1 MAVWIRNID
10 RTESISRK
18 TAKRSLMISFEK
30 KSLISAASVFNLK
43 TNKQIF
49 RVSFKIA
56 MLFVSCAWYEFKT
69 GRSEHNTPNATQA
82 CVFMCEVFQWLWHQ
96 MNEIQSVNARSRSM
110 NLRKRTQQ
118 RFNLNWKNLSF
129 LATDFDSKFRNAHMR
144 HTVMNVQRFISKW
157 MLILLIN
164 VKWNMNEVIWA
175 KRIDWNSFF
184 FFLYIHFA
192 VFSQLIWC
200 KMVVSTNLRHWP
212 EVERRTN
219 QTHRS
224 SVCPNRA
231 TEVNTY
237 FFLVY
242 SFINEFG

>member
-1 MAVWIRNID
+1 
-10 RTESISRK
+10 
-18 TAKRSLMISFEK
+18 
-30 KSLISAASVFNLK
+30 
-43 TNKQIF
+43 
-49 RVSFKIA
+49 

-184 FFLYIHFA
+184 FFFIYTLR
-192 VFSQLIWC
+192 FSRSSFDVKW
-200 KMVVSTNLRHWP
+200 WF
-212 EVERRTN
+212 RRTCDTDRRSN
-219 QTHRS
+219 GGPIKRIEVLCVQTAR
-224 SVCPNRA
+224 PK
-231 TEVNTY
+231 
-237 FFLVY
+237 
-242 SFINEFG
+242 